1 MFLSADFWPLF
12 WGLVGGGAALTALL
26 SLLAAYV
33 RRPQQ
38 HSHQPLTVID
48 VPPAD
53 REEAGR
59 HLVGAGQR

>member
-1 MFLSADFWPLF
+1 MFLSANFWPLF

-26 SLLAAYV
+26 SLLAAFV

-38 HSHQPLTVID
+38 HSRQPLTVID

-59 HLVGAGQR
+59 HLVAAGQK